1 MDAAVSPVRWPRI
14 YGAHSLLLDT
24 CHSLARLA
32 LDWDAYFGAGD
43 AYHCSHRVVGRSGH
57 RRTLRAGSI
66 RPPPAESSRVVGS
79 LLLEHPSA
87 RYYRILT
94 FIPSPFPL
102 LSLPPRK
109 KEKEKEASSR
119 AVRAGRVTASPTAAA
134 ILGKLRKREEGREMS
149 GVTEEQAAT
158 AAAALAQPT

>member
-66 RPPPAESSRVVGS
+66 RPPPPNLPGSLVRCFWNIRPLATTASLPSSRRRFRS
-79 LLLEHPSA
+79 
-87 RYYRILT
+87 
-94 FIPSPFPL
+94 FPSPQGKKKKKKK
-102 LSLPPRK
+102 PRLGLCG
-109 KEKEKEASSR
+109 
-119 AVRAGRVTASPTAAA
+119 RAGSQRAR
-134 ILGKLRKREEGREMS
+134 LRLPYSGSFERGRKAGRCPES
-149 GVTEEQAAT
+149 RRSRRRRRRRR
-158 AAAALAQPT
+158 